1 MEQPGK
7 KHRPLHRT
15 REMIADGLPSLPV
28 PSLRTVSVAAAA
40 LIALRLA
47 VYAALAPNG
56 LARDLC
62 QWDCDWFLSIAGSG
76 YDLAPHL
83 VRGLWQA
90 NWAFFPLFPLLVRLA
105 ATLAG
110 VAPAIAGAAV
120 ATLALWAFAVL
131 GWLYQVRTRPD
142 ASPWPWLLL
151 LAAWPYG
158 FYFDAA
164 YSESLYAALTVA
176 CLLALQTGRPWLA
189 AAACACVTATRPTGV
204 LLAAWFGLHRL
215 WRARLAR
222 GPAGA
227 ARFLAPAALAPLGIL
242 GFMAFLWGHVGD
254 PFAFARVQSAWG
266 HTLRNPAAVL
276 LDAVRAADPRNGHIG
291 LLYLVG
297 WALLGFGATGL
308 LAAKRRA
315 AEAWL
320 CAATVLMALLSG
332 VVWSMPRFV
341 ACNPAFL
348 LAAADMLEAVPSPG
362 SRATLLL
369 ACAAV
374 QVVFVLGWFRGA
386 AFLT

>member
-1 MEQPGK
+1 MPGE
-7 KHRPLHRT
+7 HGVTASRRGF
-15 REMIADGLPSLPV
+15 GLSA
-28 PSLRTVSVAAAA
+28 PSLRTVSTAAAA

-47 VYAALAPNG
+47 AYAALAPNG

-62 QWDCDWFLSIAGSG
+62 QWDCGWYLSIAEAG

-90 NWAFFPLFPLLVRLA
+90 NWAFFPLFPLLVRLTA
-105 ATLAG
+105 ALTSIAPFIAG
-110 VAPAIAGAAV
+110 VAV
-120 ATLALWAFAVL
+120 ATLALWAFTVL
-131 GWLYQVRTRPD
+131 GWLYRVRTRPN

-158 FYFDAA
+158 FYLDAT

-176 CLLALQTGRPWLA
+176 CLLALRTGRPWLA
-189 AAACACVTATRPTGV
+189 AAACALVTATRPTGV
-204 LLAAWFGLHRL
+204 LLAVWLGIHQL

-222 GPAGA
+222 SPAEA
-227 ARFLAPAALAPLGIL
+227 VRFLAPAALAPLGLL
-242 GFMAFLWGHVGD
+242 GYMAFLWWRVGD
-254 PFAFARVQSAWG
+254 PFAFAAIQSAWG
-266 HTLRNPAAVL
+266 HSLRNPFAVL
-276 LDAVRAADPRNGHIG
+276 LDALLAADPMNGHMG
-291 LLYLVG
+291 LLYLAG
-297 WALLGFGATGL
+297 WALLGLGAAGL
-308 LAAKRRA
+308 LAAKRRP

-348 LAAADMLEAVPSPG
+348 LAAADVLEAVPSRVG
-362 SRATLLL
+362 QAALLL
-369 ACAAV
+369 AFAAV
-374 QVVFVLGWFRGA
+374 QGVFLLAWFREA

>member
-1 MEQPGK
+1 MPDDQGSKTIRVGFGPQPFL
-7 KHRPLHRT
+7 RRQFAPN
-15 REMIADGLPSLPV
+15 
-28 PSLRTVSVAAAA
+28 LRTVSAAAAA

-47 VYAALAPNG
+47 AYAALAPNG

-62 QWDCDWFLSIAGSG
+62 QWDCHWYSSVAEAG

-90 NWAFFPLFPLLVRLA
+90 NWAFFPLFPLLVRLTVA
-105 ATLAG
+105 LTGL
-110 VAPAIAGAAV
+110 APAIAGAAA
-120 ATLALWAFAVL
+120 ATLALWAFTVL
-131 GWLYQVRTRPD
+131 GWLYRVRTRPN

-189 AAACACVTATRPTGV
+189 AAACALVTATRPTGV

-215 WRARLAR
+215 WRARHAR
-222 GPAGA
+222 SPMEA

-242 GFMAFLWGHVGD
+242 GFMAFLWRHVGD
-254 PFAFARVQSAWG
+254 PFAFATIQSAWG
-266 HTLRNPAAVL
+266 HTLRSPFTVL
-276 LDAVRAADPRNGHIG
+276 LDAVLAADPVNGHVG
-291 LLYLVG
+291 LFYLVG
-297 WALLGFGATGL
+297 WALLGLGAGGL
-308 LAAKRRA
+308 LAAKRRP
-315 AEAWL
+315 AEGWL

-348 LAAADMLEAVPSPG
+348 LAAADLLEALPSL
-362 SRATLLL
+362 RARAVLLL
-369 ACAAV
+369 AFAAV
-374 QVVFVLGWFRGA
+374 QAVFLLGWFRGA
-386 AFLT
+386 AYLM

>member
-1 MEQPGK
+1 MPGEHGAK
-7 KHRPLHRT
+7 TVRRGFGPR
-15 REMIADGLPSLPV
+15 PSLGRRSA
-28 PSLRTVSVAAAA
+28 PSLRIVSAVAAA

-62 QWDCDWFLSIAGSG
+62 RWDCNWYLSIAESG

-90 NWAFFPLFPLLVRLA
+90 NWAFFPLFPLLVRLTA
-105 ATLAG
+105 ALTSI
-110 VAPAIAGAAV
+110 PPMMAGAAV
-120 ATLALWAFAVL
+120 ATLALWAFTVL
-131 GWLYQVRTRPD
+131 GWLYRVRTRPNAD
-142 ASPWPWLLL
+142 PWPWLLL

-189 AAACACVTATRPTGV
+189 AASCAAVTATRPTGA
-204 LLAAWFGLHRL
+204 LLAVWFGLHRF

-222 GPAGA
+222 SPAEA
-227 ARFLAPAALAPLGIL
+227 VRLLAPAALAPLGIN
-242 GFMAFLWGHVGD
+242 GFMAFLWWHVGD
-254 PFAFARVQSAWG
+254 PFAFARIQSAWG
-266 HTLRNPAAVL
+266 HSLRSPFAVL
-276 LDAVRAADPRNGHIG
+276 LEALLAADPMNGHIG
-291 LLYLVG
+291 LLYLAG
-297 WALLGFGATGL
+297 WALLGLAAAGL
-308 LAAKRRA
+308 LAWKRRP

-320 CAATVLMALLSG
+320 CATTVLMALLSG

-348 LAAADMLEAVPSPG
+348 LAAADVLEAMPSPG
-362 SRATLLL
+362 SRAVLLL

-374 QVVFVLGWFRGA
+374 QAVFLLGWFREA
-386 AFLT
+386 AFLM

>member
-1 MEQPGK
+1 MPGG
-7 KHRPLHRT
+7 HEART
-15 REMIADGLPSLPV
+15 ALRRGFRLPAPG
-28 PSLRTVSVAAAA
+28 LRTVSTVAAA
-40 LIALRLA
+40 LIALRLS

-62 QWDCDWFLSIAGSG
+62 QWDCDWYLSIATSG

-105 ATLAG
+105 ATLTG
-110 VAPAIAGAAV
+110 IAPTIAGAAV
-120 ATLALWAFAVL
+120 ATLALWAFTVL
-131 GWLYQVRTRPD
+131 GWLYRVRTRPN
-142 ASPWPWLLL
+142 ANPWPWLLL

-158 FYFDAA
+158 FYFDAT

-189 AAACACVTATRPTGV
+189 AAACALVTATRPTGA
-204 LLAAWFGLHRL
+204 LLAIWFGLHRL

-222 GPAGA
+222 SPTEALC
-227 ARFLAPAALAPLGIL
+227 FLAPAALAPLGIL
-242 GFMAFLWGHVGD
+242 GFMAFLWRHVGD
-254 PFAFARVQSAWG
+254 PVAFATIQGAWG
-266 HTLRNPAAVL
+266 HSLRNPVAVL
-276 LDAVRAADPRNGHIG
+276 LEALRAADPGNGHIG
-291 LLYLVG
+291 MFYLVG
-297 WALLGFGATGL
+297 WALLGLGAAGL
-308 LAAKRRA
+308 LAAKRRP

-348 LAAADMLEAVPSPG
+348 LAAADVLEAVPSPG
-362 SRATLLL
+362 RQAVLML
-369 ACAAV
+369 AFAAV
-374 QVVFVLGWFRGA
+374 QVVFLLGWFRGA
-386 AFLT
+386 AFLM

>member
-1 MEQPGK
+1 M
-7 KHRPLHRT
+7 R
-15 REMIADGLPSLPV
+15 LPAPT
-28 PSLRTVSVAAAA
+28 LRTVSAAAAA

-62 QWDCDWFLSIAGSG
+62 QWDCGWYLSIAQSG

-90 NWAFFPLFPLLVRLA
+90 NWAFFPLFPLLVRLT
-105 ATLAG
+105 ATLTG
-110 VAPAIAGAAV
+110 IAPMIAGAAV
-120 ATLALWAFAVL
+120 ATLALWAFTVL
-131 GWLYQVRTRPD
+131 GWLYRVRTRPN

-189 AAACACVTATRPTGV
+189 AAACASVTATRPTGV
-204 LLAAWFGLHRL
+204 LLAVWFGVQRL

-222 GPAGA
+222 SPAEA
-227 ARFLAPAALAPLGIL
+227 VRLLAPAAPAPLGII
-242 GFMAFLWGHVGD
+242 GFMAFLWRHVGD
-254 PFAFARVQSAWG
+254 PFAFATIQSAWG
-266 HTLRNPAAVL
+266 HTLRNPFAVL
-276 LDAVRAADPRNGHIG
+276 LDALRAADPGNGRIG
-291 LLYLVG
+291 VFYLVG
-297 WALLGFGATGL
+297 WALLGLGAAGL
-308 LAAKRRA
+308 LAAKRRP

-332 VVWSMPRFV
+332 VVWSMPRYV

-348 LAAADMLEAVPSPG
+348 LAAADVLEVLPLPS
-362 SRATLLL
+362 SRAILLL
-369 ACAAV
+369 AFAAV
-374 QVVFVLGWFRGA
+374 QVVFLVGWFRGA
-386 AFLT
+386 AFLM

>member
-1 MEQPGK
+1 MPGGHGAK
-7 KHRPLHRT
+7 TASHRGSRLS
-15 REMIADGLPSLPV
+15 A
-28 PSLRTVSVAAAA
+28 PSLRTVSAAAAA

-47 VYAALAPNG
+47 AYAALAPNG

-62 QWDCDWFLSIAGSG
+62 QWDCDWYLSIAVSG

-105 ATLAG
+105 AALTG
-110 VAPAIAGAAV
+110 VAPLIAGAAV
-120 ATLALWAFAVL
+120 ATLALWAFTVL
-131 GWLYQVRTRPD
+131 GWLYRVRTRPD

-158 FYFDAA
+158 FYFDAI

-189 AAACACVTATRPTGV
+189 AAACASVTATRPTGV
-204 LLAAWFGLHRL
+204 LLAIWLGLHRL

-222 GPAGA
+222 SPMKMV
-227 ARFLAPAALAPLGIL
+227 RLLAPAALAPLGIV
-242 GFMAFLWGHVGD
+242 GFMLFLWRHVGD
-254 PFAFARVQSAWG
+254 PFAFATIQGAWG
-266 HTLRNPAAVL
+266 HTLRNPFSVL
-276 LDAVRAADPRNGHIG
+276 WDALRAADPRNGHVG
-291 LLYLVG
+291 LIYLVG
-297 WALLGFGATGL
+297 WALLGLAAAGL
-308 LAAKRRA
+308 LAAKRRP

-341 ACNPAFL
+341 ACSPAFL
-348 LAAADMLEAVPSPG
+348 LAAADVLEAVPSLG
-362 SRATLLL
+362 GRAILLL
-369 ACAAV
+369 AFAAI
-374 QVVFVLGWFRGA
+374 QVVFLLGWFRGA

>member
-1 MEQPGK
+1 MPN
-7 KHRPLHRT
+7 
-15 REMIADGLPSLPV
+15 
-28 PSLRTVSVAAAA
+28 LRTVSAVAAA
-40 LIALRLA
+40 LIAFRLA
-47 VYAALAPNG
+47 AYAALAPNG

-62 QWDCDWFLSIAGSG
+62 QWDCHWYLSIAESG

-90 NWAFFPLFPLLVRLA
+90 NWAFFPLFPLLVRLTTVLTGIA
-105 ATLAG
+105 PFITG
-110 VAPAIAGAAV
+110 VAV

-131 GWLYQVRTRPD
+131 GWLYRVRTRPE

-164 YSESLYAALTVA
+164 YSESLYAALTAA

-189 AAACACVTATRPTGV
+189 AAACALVTATRPTGV
-204 LLAAWFGLHRL
+204 LLAVWFGLQRL

-222 GPAGA
+222 SPMEAV
-227 ARFLAPAALAPLGIL
+227 RCLAPAALAPLGIL
-242 GFMAFLWGHVGD
+242 GFMAFLWQHAGD
-254 PFAFARVQSAWG
+254 PLAFATVQTAWG
-266 HTLRNPAAVL
+266 HALRNPFAVL
-276 LDAVRAADPRNGHIG
+276 LDAVRAADPRSGHIG
-291 LLYLVG
+291 SLYLVG
-297 WALLGFGATGL
+297 WALLGLAAAGW
-308 LAAKRRA
+308 LAAKRRP

-348 LAAADMLEAVPSPG
+348 LAAADVLEAVPSPG
-362 SRATLLL
+362 MRATLLL

-374 QVVFVLGWFRGA
+374 QVVFLLGWFRGA
-386 AFLT
+386 AFLM

>member
-1 MEQPGK
+1 MPGG
-7 KHRPLHRT
+7 HQART
-15 REMIADGLPSLPV
+15 ALRRGFRLPA
-28 PSLRTVSVAAAA
+28 PSLRTVSTTAAA

-56 LARDLC
+56 LAHDLC
-62 QWDCDWFLSIAGSG
+62 QWDCNWYLSIAESG

-90 NWAFFPLFPLLVRLA
+90 NWAFFPLFPLLVRLT

-110 VAPAIAGAAV
+110 IAPTIAGAAV
-120 ATLALWAFAVL
+120 ATAALWAFTVL
-131 GWLYQVRTRPD
+131 GWLYRVRTRPN
-142 ASPWPWLLL
+142 ATPWPWLLL

-189 AAACACVTATRPTGV
+189 AAACALVTATRPTGA

-215 WRARLAR
+215 WRARLVRSPTEALR
-222 GPAGA
+222 L
-227 ARFLAPAALAPLGIL
+227 LAPAALAPLGIL
-242 GFMAFLWGHVGD
+242 GFMAFLWRHVGD
-254 PFAFARVQSAWG
+254 PFAFATIQGAWG
-266 HTLRNPAAVL
+266 HSLRNPAAVL
-276 LDAVRAADPRNGHIG
+276 LDALRAADPMNGRLG
-291 LLYLVG
+291 LIYLAG
-297 WALLGFGATGL
+297 WALLGLGAAGL
-308 LAAKRRA
+308 LAAKRRP

-348 LAAADMLEAVPSPG
+348 LAAADVLEAVPSPG
-362 SRATLLL
+362 GQAILLL
-369 ACAAV
+369 VFAAV
-374 QVVFVLGWFRGA
+374 QGVFLLGWFREA
-386 AFLT
+386 AFLM